1 MQEEEGEEGEKE
13 EEVEV
18 MQVWQDITFE
28 CSSAWSPSQFNIA
41 ANNGAAGL
49 SQH

>member
-1 MQEEEGEEGEKE
+1 MQEEEGEKE

-41 ANNGAAGL
+41 ANIGAAGL
-49 SQH
+49 S